1 MRNLDQQV
9 VDASGERSGFMGVR
23 AKHEAFLGKSCAS
36 CSIYL
41 IQERVL
47 EKTMALASLSQTLEP
62 KCHTKDPH
70 THCCR
75 KSSLERNSQPFPH
88 RPSRACEHM
97 NARTLPPLPSSYHF
111 NLVVFS
117 HKGIPAI
124 WPRDGARGYL
134 GGQGKQGARREEEK
148 RRRNKKRLTG
158 TRKGLVCDR

>member
-9 VDASGERSGFMGVR
+9 VDASGERSGFVGVR

-70 THCCR
+70 THTAVER
-75 KSSLERNSQPFPH
+75 VAKKETLNLFRIGHLEHAS
-88 RPSRACEHM
+88 
-97 NARTLPPLPSSYHF
+97 
-111 NLVVFS
+111 
-117 HKGIPAI
+117 I
-124 WPRDGARGYL
+124 
-134 GGQGKQGARREEEK
+134 
-148 RRRNKKRLTG
+148 
-158 TRKGLVCDR
+158 